1 MRSLG
6 FSPTKNEI
14 TKYYGD
20 NSRDGKIDFAAFLD
34 IMHVH
39 SQREKCQAEIMAAF
53 ASHDRDGNGTV
64 EASEL
69 LHILTR
75 FGEKLTSA
83 EAERLFKEAKLP
95 TRGMIPYQNILS
107 ILLTPLPDY

>member
-1 MRSLG
+1 
-6 FSPTKNEI
+6 
-14 TKYYGD
+14 
-20 NSRDGKIDFAAFLD
+20 
-34 IMHVH
+34 MHVH

-83 EAERLFKEAKLP
+83 EGIHSKIFDIISLE
-95 TRGMIPYQNILS
+95 
-107 ILLTPLPDY
+107 